1 MAAATSGYPF
11 IAINTRWVLITMSF
25 KGDLVDL
32 PIVDVIQLMHNTKN
46 SGILFIRGRKGE
58 SELVF
63 KGGYIVGASHLNNS
77 LRIGEIL
84 VAHNYLTEEALAEAL
99 SSQRDSGEE
108 RKPLIVTLIEKGLI
122 NEQDA
127 YMGLRAL
134 IELVLIDVLTW
145 QTGTFILEPARETAV
160 DTFAYYPQ
168 EIERE
173 INVDVQGILMD
184 ALRVFDEKLRDG
196 EIVLEEDLEELEEE
210 AGPDITADLLG
221 LDGLDALDK
230 KIRGV
235 HAALSDPAGGKKA
248 KEGVAT
254 AIPVGRESQAAAK
267 PKQQSAPAEPKEPSI
282 VKQLNA
288 FIARLPEFKSTPEIA
303 TAVLK
308 FVAIIF
314 ERSLTMV
321 FQNGEL
327 VAEKSVGIKVPKDQG
342 ASSPLGFRIQLD
354 DNAMLGRAIKMGNL
368 QYGIADEN
376 LEKML
381 FDKIGAPVN
390 KSMLLLPIKRHGKT
404 VFMIYADFGQIEP
417 ADVQIDLFEML
428 ADQASLALECGF

>member
-1 MAAATSGYPF
+1 
-11 IAINTRWVLITMSF
+11 MSF
-25 KGDLVDL
+25 KGDLEDL

-46 SGILFIRGRKGE
+46 SGILYIRGRKGE

-77 LRIGEIL
+77 IRIGEIL
-84 VAHNYLTEEALAEAL
+84 VAHAFLTEEALAKAL
-99 SSQRDSGEE
+99 IEQRDCGDE
-108 RKPLIVTLIEKGLI
+108 RKPLIVTLIEKGLV

-145 QTGTFILEPARETAV
+145 MTGTFVLEPAREVAV

-196 EIVLEEDLEELEEE
+196 EIVLEEIEELEVE

-221 LDGLDALDK
+221 LDGLDSLDK

-235 HAALSDPAGGKKA
+235 HAALADPAGSKKA

-254 AIPVGRESQAAAK
+254 PIPVSREKKAPAAPAQQTA
-267 PKQQSAPAEPKEPSI
+267 PVEQSAPAAESREPSI
-282 VKQLNA
+282 VKKLNE
-288 FIARLPEFKSTPEIA
+288 FIATLPEFKSTPEIA

-308 FVAIIF
+308 FVAIVF

-321 FQNGEL
+321 FQKGEL
-327 VAEKSVGIKVPKDQG
+327 IAEKSVGIKVPKDQG
-342 ASSPLGFRIQLD
+342 ASGPLGFRVQLI
-354 DNAMLGRAIKMGNL
+354 DNSMISRAVNTGNL
-368 QYGIADEN
+368 QYGIADDN
-376 LEKML
+376 IEKSL
-381 FDKIGAPVN
+381 YDKIGAPAG

-404 VFMIYADFGQIEP
+404 VFLIYADFGEKEIG
-417 ADVQIDLFEML
+417 DVQIDLFDML